1 MEQIKEKRAVTHQT
15 WLRIEV
21 QILRDEYGVSTIDEI
36 SEKIPRHTKHGI
48 YQKAKTLGL
57 AKKRIDPKEYH
68 DPKYRKMSIK
78 EQAINMG
85 LSYAA
90 VWEHVTKKGRRYK
103 K

>member
-1 MEQIKEKRAVTHQT
+1 MEQIKERRAVTHET

-21 QILRDEYGVSTIDEI
+21 QILRDEYGISTIDEI
-36 SEKIPRHTKHGI
+36 SKKIPRHTKRGI

-57 AKKRIDPKEYH
+57 VKKRIDPKEYH
-68 DPKYRKMSIK
+68 DPKYSKISIK
-78 EQAINMG
+78 EQAISMG